1 MMADIN
7 DKQKELAYKFLD
19 DHNALIMEYEN
30 RKTPLVAQLAAL
42 EEEFVKRKNDLLDNY
57 YKAVREAADEGE

>member
-1 MMADIN
+1 MADIN

-19 DHNALIMEYEN
+19 DHNALIMEYQN

-42 EEEFVKRKNDLLDNY
+42 EEEFVKRKNDLVDNY
-57 YKAVREAADEGE
+57 YKAVREAADKEG